1 MWYGVDFLEKML
13 STYCVSPAGR
23 YLGMSLLSW
32 GLAQGFAASYYH
44 EPASI
49 RTGQVG
55 REILIEE
62 ATAERRAVRG
72 VGREAGTNC

>member
-1 MWYGVDFLEKML
+1 
-13 STYCVSPAGR
+13 
-23 YLGMSLLSW
+23 MSLLSW